1 MPSPQAS
8 ANLQDSL
15 KLGWLPS
22 TLPAWSEGVG
32 PLYLASALCCRAGTC
47 SPGGRH
53 DFSQGVWPFTE
64 LWAGRLSPPSQH
76 FCSRKDPGEDI
87 PHTGAYQAPVCTEG
101 ILILLSKTNMGENCT
116 RAWIV
121 GGMIHWGLFLKI
133 CHCLVLSNY
142 SYPLQMQNVLTPPET
157 LIVSS
162 RHNMRPRGHP
172 LHQVCIEMGASEAQV
187 LLIQRSGGKNMSS
200 LTIHLMSCGKIRI
213 G

>member
-22 TLPAWSEGVG
+22 TLPTWSEGTG

-47 SPGGRH
+47 SPRRRH
-53 DFSQGVWPFTE
+53 DFSQGVWHFTE
-64 LWAGRLSPPSQH
+64 LWAGHLSPPSQH
-76 FCSRKDPGEDI
+76 FCSRKAQTSYMGQGPREDI

-121 GGMIHWGLFLKI
+121 GGMIHWGLYFKN
-133 CHCLVLSNY
+133 LSL
-142 SYPLQMQNVLTPPET
+142 PGFEQ
-157 LIVSS
+157 
-162 RHNMRPRGHP
+162 
-172 LHQVCIEMGASEAQV
+172 
-187 LLIQRSGGKNMSS
+187 
-200 LTIHLMSCGKIRI
+200 
-213 G
+213 